1 MSIYFVLLSYPY
13 LYNLETVFIFITIVS
28 YTTIKSNVYYINV
41 NNFSPQ
47 GILEDF
53 GYVVQWKIC
62 LLMIPNSAFFK
73 IFL

>member
-53 GYVVQWKIC
+53 GYVVQ
-62 LLMIPNSAFFK
+62 
-73 IFL
+73 